1 MSEMITVSAR
11 SSNTIAAE
19 IVAITNQAKQMVVMS
34 AIEVG
39 RRLEEAKALV
49 GHGEWGSYVERE
61 CLLSHRSANNCM
73 KLFRE
78 YRDNPNSQALANL
91 SYTNAVRLLAL
102 SEEDREEIMQEHDVA
117 QMSSR
122 DLDKV
127 IKERDE
133 ARSAK
138 ESADAQV
145 RDLQQKLLDAEQRA
159 SAAKSSEDAWQ
170 AEIDKL
176 KAAAMESS
184 AAATKAKEQVK
195 QLKDNPTI
203 PKAMKDKLVSE
214 AKAQGAKEAE
224 KTMQVQLA
232 AAQKEVQAASDAQA
246 AAEKEV
252 QNIRAQLAAAQRQ
265 SKFSSPDT
273 AAFKILFDQIQ
284 TDFNKIN
291 GHLIKIAGTDPEQG
305 AKFKKAL
312 QTLTENMRKQV
323 E

>member
-39 RRLEEAKALV
+39 KRLEEAKALV
-49 GHGEWGSYVERE
+49 GHGEWGTYIERE
-61 CLLSHRSANNCM
+61 CQLSHRSANNCM

-102 SEEDREEIMQEHDVA
+102 PEEDREEIMQEHDVS

-170 AEIDKL
+170 AEVDKL
-176 KAAAMESS
+176 KATTAEAS
-184 AAATKAKEQVK
+184 AAAIKAKNQV
-195 QLKDNPTI
+195 QHLKDNPTI

-224 KTMQVQLA
+224 KTLQKQIAAAQQKAEEAAAAQAAAEKEAQEVRVQLA
-232 AAQKEVQAASDAQA
+232 AAQKQT
-246 AAEKEV
+246 
-252 QNIRAQLAAAQRQ
+252 
-265 SKFSSPDT
+265 KFSSPDT
-273 AAFKILFDQIQ
+273 AAFKILFDQLQ

-291 GHLIKIAGTDPEQG
+291 GYLMKITAADSEQG

-312 QTLTENMRKQV
+312 QTLVDNMRKQV
-323 E
+323 Q

>member
-19 IVAITNQAKQMVVMS
+19 IVAITNQTKQMVVMS

-39 RRLEEAKALV
+39 KRLEEAKVLV
-49 GHGEWGSYVERE
+49 GHGEWGSYIERE
-61 CLLSHRSANNCM
+61 CQLSHRSANNCM

-224 KTMQVQLA
+224 KTMQAQLA

-291 GHLIKIAGTDPEQG
+291 GHLIKIAGADPEQG